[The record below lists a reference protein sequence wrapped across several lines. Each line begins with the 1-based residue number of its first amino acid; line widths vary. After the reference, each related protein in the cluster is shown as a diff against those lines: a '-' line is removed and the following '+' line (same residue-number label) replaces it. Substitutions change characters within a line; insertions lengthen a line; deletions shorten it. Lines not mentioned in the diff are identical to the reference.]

1 MKNIIL
7 SGGNGT
13 RLWPISREN
22 MPKQFLKMF
31 GTKSLY
37 QLTLLRNKNYCEKSV
52 VVTNAENFFIAQDQ
66 TEELTI
72 EKKPFFI
79 VEPIGRNTAAAIAFS
94 ALSVSRDEVLFVT
107 PSDHLIENNENYN
120 KMIKLGKEAAK
131 EGYLIT
137 FGITPT
143 KPETGYG
150 YIKAKTDNKIMDVLS
165 FYEKPA
171 IEKAKEYLKFN
182 QNNMQEKYLWNSG
195 MFMFKAGVYLDE
207 LKKYSPEIYKMSKIA
222 FDNVIDNDFLR
233 LKTDDMVNIPDISV
247 DYAVMEKS
255 KKIKL
260 VKADISWNDV
270 GSFDSLDE
278 VFEKDENNNTK
289 NQNLIAYKSQNNF
302 VFGRYKTIALN
313 EVNNLIVIDTP
324 SALLVSQKDKSQ
336 QIKDIVKILKEKN
349 PELIKFGR
357 TVYRPWGK
365 YTNLHNDKRFK
376 VKTIVVNPGKRLSL
390 QKHLHRSEHWIV
402 VKGTAL
408 VKIGEKEFLLNINE
422 STYIPIGV
430 KHRLS
435 NIGRIPLEIVE
446 VQVGEYLE
454 EDDIIRF
461 EDDFARVP

>member
-13 RLWPISREN
+13 RLWPVSREN

-31 GTKSLY
+31 DDKSLY
-37 QLTLLRNKNYCEKSV
+37 QLTLIRNKNYCEESI
-52 VVTNAENFFIAQDQ
+52 VVTNAKNFFIAQDQ
-66 TEELTI
+66 TEEL
-72 EKKPFFI
+72 EVDKKPFFI
-79 VEPIGRNTAAAIAFS
+79 VEPIGRNTAAAIAFGAFAS
-94 ALSVSRDEVLFVT
+94 TKDEILFVT
-107 PSDHLIENNENYN
+107 PSDHLIKSDKNYED
-120 KMIKLGKEAAK
+120 MIYFGKEAAK
-131 EGYLIT
+131 DGYLIT

-150 YIKAKTDNKIMDVLS
+150 YIKTKTGKKIMDVLS
-165 FYEKPA
+165 FCEKPSL
-171 IEKAKEYLKFN
+171 EKAKKYIELN
-182 QNNMQEKYLWNSG
+182 QNNMKEKYLWNSG
-195 MFMFKAGVYLDE
+195 MFMFKAGIYLDE
-207 LKKYSPEIYKMSKIA
+207 LKKHSPDIYEMSKAA
-222 FDNVIDNDFLR
+222 FDNAIKNDFLR
-233 LKTDDMVNIPDISV
+233 LKTDDMTNIPDISV

-255 KKIKL
+255 RKIKL
-260 VKADISWNDV
+260 VKADINWNDA

-289 NQNLIAYKSQNNF
+289 NKNLTTYKSHNNF

-324 SALLVSQKDKSQ
+324 SALLVSKKGKSQ

-349 PELIKFGR
+349 PESVKYGR

-365 YTNLHNDKRFK
+365 YTNLRTDKRFK

-390 QKHLHRSEHWIV
+390 QKHLHRSEHWVV
-402 VKGTAL
+402 VKGVAL
-408 VKIGEKEFLLNINE
+408 VRIDEKEFLLNVNE
-422 STYIPIGV
+422 STYIPIGI

-435 NIGRIPLEIVE
+435 NLGHIPLEIVE
-446 VQVGEYLE
+446 VQVGEYLG

-461 EDDFARVP
+461 EDDFERVP